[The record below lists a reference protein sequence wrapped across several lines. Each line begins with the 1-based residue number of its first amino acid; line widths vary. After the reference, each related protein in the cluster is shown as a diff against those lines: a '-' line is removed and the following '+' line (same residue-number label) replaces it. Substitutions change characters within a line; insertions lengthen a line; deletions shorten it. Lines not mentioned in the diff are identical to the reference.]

1 MYKIL
6 LCCSAGM
13 TTNMLINAMKE
24 EAKKENINVM
34 IWAVAKTAVE
44 LSWADADCILVAPQI
59 AESLTKV
66 REMVTTNIPVELIN
80 SEDFSKM
87 NGKKVL
93 DFAISLIKQ

>member
-13 TTNMLINAMKE
+13 TTNMLVNSMKE
-24 EAKKENINVM
+24 EAKKENIDVM
-34 IWAVAKTAVE
+34 VWAVAETAIG
-44 LSWADADCILVAPQI
+44 LSWADADCVLVAPQI
-59 AESLTKV
+59 ASSLSKIK
-66 REMVTTNIPVELIN
+66 EMVTTNIPIEVIN

-93 DFAISLIKQ
+93 EHAISLIK

>member
-13 TTNMLINAMKE
+13 TTNMLVNSMKE
-24 EAKKENINVM
+24 EAKKENIDVM
-34 IWAVAKTAVE
+34 VWAVAETAVS
-44 LSWADADCILVAPQI
+44 LSWADADCVLVAPQI
-59 AESLTKV
+59 SSSLSKI
-66 REMVTTNIPVELIN
+66 RDMVTTNIPVEVIN

-93 DFAISLIKQ
+93 DYAISLIKQ